1 MMCERCGVAR
11 AKTTGRWCAPCYDSE
26 EASHVDSSIVVA
38 HIRALKAA
46 GLPLVGIAEAVG
58 CSTRTL
64 INIAH
69 GRRATTRRWIAD
81 GVLAIPIPTGCRVCE
96 DVEVAAESTD
106 DPQVIAARVG
116 KTVDAL
122 HKHLYR
128 HGRSDLG
135 RMFNRHNREKADA

>member
-11 AKTTGRWCAPCYDSE
+11 AKTTGRWCAPCYDSG
-26 EASHVDSSIVVA
+26 EASHVDSSIVAA

-106 DPQVIAARVG
+106 DLRMIAARVG
-116 KTVDAL
+116 KSMDAIGR
-122 HKHLYR
+122 HLYR
-128 HGRSDLG
+128 HGRPDLG
-135 RMFNRHNREKADA
+135 RMFNRHNREKAI